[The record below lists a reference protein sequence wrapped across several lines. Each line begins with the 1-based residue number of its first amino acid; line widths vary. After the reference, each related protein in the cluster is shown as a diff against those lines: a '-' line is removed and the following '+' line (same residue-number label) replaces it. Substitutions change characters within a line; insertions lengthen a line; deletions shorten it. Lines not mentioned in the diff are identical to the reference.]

1 MGAQI
6 NNILIQPVI
15 LSETIAHMDMRI
27 KFHKIIFRCIN
38 AFLEAAHDFS
48 LHERN
53 QGFLFIVSVTGG
65 LVS

>member
-6 NNILIQPVI
+6 NNILIQLVI
-15 LSETIAHMDMRI
+15 LSETIAHMVGRI

-38 AFLEAAHDFS
+38 VFLEAVYDFS

-65 LVS
+65 LIS

>member
-6 NNILIQPVI
+6 NNILIQLVI

-38 AFLEAAHDFS
+38 AFLEAARDFS
-48 LHERN
+48 
-53 QGFLFIVSVTGG
+53 FA
-65 LVS
+65 